1 MSRPGDIVNDLR
13 NAASI
18 FRERGMAITAQV
30 IEDGAN
36 ELVAH
41 KAAVADPLLTAHEA
55 PTYRVLA
62 TFDGDQEV
70 WWCDEPWE
78 GARTDIGGGQVV
90 GDVPLALWQEYSA
103 ALATMSRTRAAL
115 SDALGLH
122 PKEMMLA
129 EACSSYQGEELS
141 VGSWRHWCDCEACGW
156 PKDDHA

>member
-1 MSRPGDIVNDLR
+1 MADDPEVT
-13 NAASI
+13 
-18 FRERGMAITAQV
+18 REM
-30 IEDGAN
+30 E
-36 ELVAH
+36 
-41 KAAVADPLLTAHEA
+41 P
-55 PTYRVLA
+55 PTYTVLA

-70 WWCDEPWE
+70 WWCDDPWE
-78 GARTDIGGGQVV
+78 GARTDLGGGQVV

-103 ALATMSRTRAAL
+103 ALATTSRTRQAL

-156 PKDDHA
+156 PREDHEDHS

>member
-1 MSRPGDIVNDLR
+1 MTDH
-13 NAASI
+13 
-18 FRERGMAITAQV
+18 REM
-30 IEDGAN
+30 E
-36 ELVAH
+36 
-41 KAAVADPLLTAHEA
+41 P
-55 PTYRVLA
+55 PTYTVLA

-78 GARTDIGGGQVV
+78 GAHRPRWWAGRGRC
-90 GDVPLALWQEYSA
+90 PACAWQEYSA
-103 ALATMSRTRAAL
+103 ALATTSRTRQAL

-156 PKDDHA
+156 PRRGPRGPP